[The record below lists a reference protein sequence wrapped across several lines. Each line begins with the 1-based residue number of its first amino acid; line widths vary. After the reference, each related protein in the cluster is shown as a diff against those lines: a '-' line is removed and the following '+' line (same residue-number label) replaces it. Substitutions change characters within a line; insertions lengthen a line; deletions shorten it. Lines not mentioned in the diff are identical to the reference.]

1 MTITM
6 AAPKRRAVRLTKRT
20 GDSWTAGYM
29 LLPALLTLALVAG
42 YPIVAALRLSFVEV
56 ADQINPQTGMLEKTE
71 SLGLGNY
78 VGLFV
83 GDSGEAFR
91 NAFMN
96 TTLFTV
102 IGVVV
107 ETALGVAMALVM
119 NKAFRARALVRV
131 SVLVP
136 WAIPT
141 AISGLMWKWIFESD
155 GIANTVLNAEIIWT
169 ADNST
174 IFGFIS
180 APFTAVLVADIWKT
194 APFIGLIVLAGLQ
207 VVPKEVYEA
216 AKVDGAGPFTTFW
229 RITLPLIKPTVVVA
243 VLFRMLD
250 ALKMFD
256 LPFVL
261 VGANKHSVETLS
273 MLAQFE
279 LSNVRYGPA
288 AAYSTVLFAYVA
300 VIAFVFVKMLGADLV
315 GRGLKGRG

>member
-1 MTITM
+1 
-6 AAPKRRAVRLTKRT
+6 
-20 GDSWTAGYM
+20 M

>member
-1 MTITM
+1 M

-29 LLPALLTLALVAG
+29 LLPAMLTLALVAG

>member
-42 YPIVAALRLSFVEV
+42 YPIAAALRLSFVEV

>member
-1 MTITM
+1 M

-42 YPIVAALRLSFVEV
+42 YPIAAALRLSFVEV

>member
-1 MTITM
+1 M

-180 APFTAVLVADIWKT
+180 APFTAVLIADIWKT

>member
-1 MTITM
+1 M